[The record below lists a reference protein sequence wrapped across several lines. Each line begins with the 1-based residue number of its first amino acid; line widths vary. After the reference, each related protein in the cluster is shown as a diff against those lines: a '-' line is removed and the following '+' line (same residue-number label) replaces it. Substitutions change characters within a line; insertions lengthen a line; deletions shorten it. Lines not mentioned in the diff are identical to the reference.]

1 MKQFVATSKNKKRVA
16 WKNLQKK
23 NEPSEIML
31 SKALRVLINTAS
43 TYGRSSIIRWFVMD
57 SAGIQTKSLSKNIF

>member
-1 MKQFVATSKNKKRVA
+1 MKKLAKKNK
-16 WKNLQKK
+16 
-23 NEPSEIML
+23 PSEIML

-43 TYGRSSIIRWFVMD
+43 TYGRSSIIRWFLMD